1 MNRHPLLHLVEH
13 PLTSHLLD
21 EARDRDTPTPRFRQI
36 VRTLGTLLAF
46 EATRDLQ
53 TRLSPILTPL
63 EPMQATRLAGPI
75 TAVPVLRAGLGLAE
89 GMQDLIP
96 DLRVGHLGMFRD
108 EDRLEPVS
116 YYRRLPT
123 DISAGPVL
131 VVDPML
137 ATGGSAEAAILLLK
151 EHGCRDLRFVCLLA
165 APEGLSRLAE
175 RCADVP
181 VYAAAVD
188 RELNERGYILPGLG
202 DAGDRLYGTL
212 A

>member
-1 MNRHPLLHLVEH
+1 MSHRHVHRIEH
-13 PLTSHLLD
+13 PLVQHLLD
-21 EARDRDTPTPRFRQI
+21 EARDRRTPTPRFRQI
-36 VRTLGTLLAF
+36 VRILGSLLAY
-46 EATRDLQ
+46 EATRDLAMVGHAIETPLEGMRA
-53 TRLSPILTPL
+53 TRLS
-63 EPMQATRLAGPI
+63 GPI

-116 YYRRLPT
+116 YYRKLPA
-123 DISAGPVL
+123 DIAAGPVL

-137 ATGGSAEAAILLLK
+137 ATGGSAVAALTLLL
-151 EHGCRDLRFVCLLA
+151 ERGCRDLRFVCMVA
-165 APEGLSRLAE
+165 APEGIERLAGVCGE
-175 RCADVP
+175 VP
-181 VYAAAVD
+181 IYTAAVD
-188 RELNERGYILPGLG
+188 RQLNERGYILPGLG